1 MTYLENQLELL
12 KGLEKRME
20 TLKAL
25 DMDKATEV
33 DFIAIGL
40 QVEGLNQYMEALRE
54 RIMRMASV
62 RSVSKHFQIAMNQS
76 DFEGDADDE

>member
-25 DMDKATEV
+25 DVSKATEA

-40 QVEGLNQYMEALRE
+40 QVEGLNQYIDALRE
-54 RIMRMASV
+54 RIMRMVTV
-62 RSVSKHFQIAMNQS
+62 REVSGHFWEAVNE
-76 DFEGDADDE
+76 DELEEDEYDD

>member
-62 RSVSKHFQIAMNQS
+62 RSVSKHFQIAMNQP
-76 DFEGDADDE
+76 DFDEDADDE

>member
-54 RIMRMASV
+54 RIIRMASV
-62 RSVSKHFQIAMNQS
+62 RSVSKNFQIAMNQP
-76 DFEGDADDE
+76 DFDEDADDE